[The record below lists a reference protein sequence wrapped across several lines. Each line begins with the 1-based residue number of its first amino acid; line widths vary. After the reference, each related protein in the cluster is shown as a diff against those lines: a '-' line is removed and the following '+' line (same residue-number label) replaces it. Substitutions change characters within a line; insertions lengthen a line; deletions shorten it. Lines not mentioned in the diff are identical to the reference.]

1 MSFHIS
7 TYSSSGLGLFVKFE
21 SEKSE
26 DTIFK
31 NEEEAVKHLR
41 IRSLP
46 LQGDDCSK
54 IAQGEHVLAAHKSQ
68 FKIRL
73 FDAEVQK
80 VQFHSLNSIDANSG
94 THFFF
99 VYSNLSSHVP

>member
-1 MSFHIS
+1 MSLIY
-7 TYSSSGLGLFVKFE
+7 YSSTGIGLFVKFE

-31 NEEEAVKHLR
+31 NEEEAVTHLR
-41 IRSLP
+41 MRSLP
-46 LQGDDCSK
+46 LRGDDCSK
-54 IAQGEHVLAAHKSQ
+54 IAEGEHVLAAHKSQ

-80 VQFHSLNSIDANSG
+80 VQFHSLNSIDAIVWHS
-94 THFFF
+94 FFF
-99 VYSNLSSHVP
+99 SVF